1 MSAGD
6 IDTKYGIVA
15 LDNVGKVLATKATSD
30 DKILVASQ
38 QDKEGSISRYKL
50 DGTVDNSFGDKGIL
64 KVATG
69 RLPIELD
76 VQPDGKVLAVLGAI
90 PEPDKPFFYRDLEVV
105 RFNSDGSI
113 DNTFQKISGSNS
125 FGYSPNYTRNLF
137 VKPNGKIVFI
147 SGGDILNYSANGALE
162 STTKDVI
169 KDDRHDFTADGKI
182 VTAGLTGNKRFNSD
196 GTLDTSFKAA
206 LNTDNVIAGNDGS
219 CFVYSPTSNSGIP
232 GSIYKLN
239 ADGSLDKNFATSIY
253 PQDNG
258 YITFTD
264 SIPFLLPNGKLL
276 VKYAYTGEDSRKPY
290 TLITS
295 YNSDG
300 SSDSSFGGDGGGKLF
315 DKYIGFPQAIFV
327 QKDGDF
333 GIISTKTSTSPAR
346 LIRYQTQGGVA
357 APINITG
364 TSGDDVISGG
374 SGNDVLLGGDG
385 NDVMNGEK
393 GNDKIN
399 GENGNDEI
407 SGGTGDDTIYG
418 ANGDDY
424 LNGSEGNDYLN
435 GGDGNDNVNGG
446 NGDDY
451 IEGGRGIDRLLGDD
465 GNDTIKGG
473 DDNDELIG
481 NNGNDSLEGGDG
493 VDNLTGGKGNDYLNG
508 GSGSDDQSG
517 GDGND
522 TLVGGDGADILNGDY
537 NPQVP
542 SENKNS
548 GNDFL
553 YGGNGNDQ
561 LYGNAS
567 NDYLNGGYD
576 NDVLVGGDGV
586 DTLIGDLGDDSLYGG
601 NDNDVLSAGDGK
613 DILNGGYGNDV
624 MNGEN
629 GDDSLFGDLGND
641 SIDGANGNDTLYGG
655 EGADVLNGGNGNDL
669 LVGGAGNDTLT
680 GGANQDFFGG
690 FSTSSLDTITDFQA
704 GTDKIS
710 LNKGTFSV
718 LQSLAGSGFSVA
730 NEFAIVSSASAVATS
745 KALIVYNSQDGTLS
759 YNVNREVADLGV
771 GGGAFAKLE
780 GLPINLTANDFQLAQ

>member
-6 IDTKYGIVA
+6 IDTKYGTVT
-15 LDNVGKVLATKATSD
+15 LDNVGKVLATKTTPD

-38 QDKEGSISRYKL
+38 QAKEGSISRYKL

-64 KVATG
+64 KVAAG

-76 VQPDGKVLAVLGAI
+76 FQPDGKILAVLGAI
-90 PEPDKPFFYRDLEVV
+90 PETDKPFFYRDLEIV

-113 DNTFQKISGSNS
+113 DSTFQKIAGSNS

-147 SGGDILNYSANGALE
+147 SGSDVLNYSANGTLE
-162 STTKDVI
+162 LTAKDVI

-182 VTAGLTGNKRFNSD
+182 FTAGLTGTKKLNSD
-196 GTLDTSFKAA
+196 GTLDTSFKAEFDG
-206 LNTDNVIAGNDGS
+206 DNVIAGNDGG
-219 CFVYSPTSNSGIP
+219 CFIYNGRTSEGFP
-232 GSIYKLN
+232 GAIRKLN
-239 ADGSLDKNFATSIY
+239 ADGSLDKNYGDKINGTGGSIF
-253 PQDNG
+253 
-258 YITFTD
+258 FTD
-264 SIPFLLPNGKLL
+264 AIPFLLPNGKLL
-276 VKYAYTGEDSRKPY
+276 LKYVFTGEDSRNPY

-300 SSDSSFGGDGGGKLF
+300 SRDSSFGDDGSKFL
-315 DKYIGFPQAIFV
+315 DKYIGFPQAIFT

-333 GIISTKTSTSPAR
+333 GIISTKTSASPAK

-357 APINITG
+357 EPINTTG
-364 TSGDDVISGG
+364 TNGDDVISGG

-385 NDVMNGEK
+385 NDVMDGEK

-399 GENGNDEI
+399 GENGRDTI
-407 SGGTGDDTIYG
+407 LGGIGDDTIYG
-418 ANGDDY
+418 ANDDDY

-435 GGDGNDNVNGG
+435 GGDGNDNISGG

-465 GNDTIKGG
+465 GNDTINGG
-473 DDNDELIG
+473 GDNDELIG

-493 VDNLTGGKGNDYLNG
+493 VDNLNGGKGNDYLNG
-508 GSGSDDQSG
+508 GNGQDHLNGD
-517 GDGND
+517 DGND

-553 YGGNGNDQ
+553 YGGNGSDQ
-561 LYGNAS
+561 LYGDAG

-601 NDNDVLSAGDGK
+601 NDHDVLYAGDGK
-613 DILNGGYGNDV
+613 DILNGGYGNDT
-624 MNGEN
+624 MDGEN

-641 SIDGANGNDTLYGG
+641 FIYGGNGNDTLYGG
-655 EGADVLNGGNGNDL
+655 DGANILNGGNGNDL

-690 FSTSSLDTITDFQA
+690 FNTASLDTITDFQA

-710 LNKGTFSV
+710 LNKGTFSA
-718 LQSLAGSGFSVA
+718 LQSLVGSGFSVA
-730 NEFAIVSSASAVATS
+730 NEFAIVSSTSAVATS
-745 KALIVYNSQDGTLS
+745 RALIVYNSQDGTLS
-759 YNVNREVADLGV
+759 YNINREAADLGV

-780 GLPINLTANDFQLAQ
+780 GLPINLTATDFQIAQ